1 MLLGKGVLKICSKFT
16 GEHPCQSV
24 ISVKLICSGRLFLSA
39 LQPFNFTKS
48 RLFHIGFFGNFP
60 TFSGD
65 LFLRTLP
72 YRKMILRNNY
82 RGFFVTI
89 LDVVVSVLAIGKTYI
104 RTGQKFF
111 LFCQLSANSDA
122 TYTWYRNDKVLS
134 ATKSLLVINATKD
147 DAGKYTCE
155 IHLKEEKKKSKNNV
169 IIFVERK

>member
-1 MLLGKGVLKICSKFT
+1 M
-16 GEHPCQSV
+16 
-24 ISVKLICSGRLFLSA
+24 
-39 LQPFNFTKS
+39 
-48 RLFHIGFFGNFP
+48 
-60 TFSGD
+60 
-65 LFLRTLP
+65 
-72 YRKMILRNNY
+72 
-82 RGFFVTI
+82 
-89 LDVVVSVLAIGKTYI
+89 LAIGKTYV

-134 ATKSLLVINATKD
+134 ATKSLLVINATKE